1 MVFFRVCLA
10 FFLLS
15 TPAWAA
21 TRPEDRVVVIRAKDA
36 ALNWQR
42 YEKPFQD
49 LKLDARTRAFIRRVE
64 GELKDAEYNADSR
77 FRLTHLRLVANQV
90 QSLLFANAYGDMVLR
105 HLDQPE
111 TGCDLTFSGN
121 GFSRCFP

>member
-10 FFLLS
+10 FLLFS
-15 TPAWAA
+15 SPAWAA
-21 TRPEDRVVVIRAKDA
+21 TQPGDRVVVIRAEDA

-42 YEKPFQD
+42 YEKPFKE
-49 LKLDARTRAFIRRVE
+49 LKLDARTLAFIRRIE
-64 GELKDAEYNADSR
+64 GELKDAEYNADTR

-90 QSLLFANAYGDMVLR
+90 QALIFANAYGDTVLR
-105 HLDQPE
+105 YLDQPE
-111 TGCDLTFSGN
+111 SGCDLTFSGN